1 METFSDAAKS
11 LSGSPL
17 GIIALFIVLLYAFAS
32 LVTTFSSAFSAAE
45 RIPLI
50 YFLVIFPFVVLG
62 VFAWLVSQHATSLYA
77 PKDFKNEDNYIRTVA
92 LLAAAQAR
100 GPGANDSR
108 VVDVNAI
115 IATVDRSAQSNA
127 KRVSQ
132 RKQLLWVDDH
142 PDNNVLEK
150 RAFESA
156 GFEITLAL
164 NTQQALN
171 LIGARD
177 FSAVISDMGRAEGPR
192 EGYVLLEQIRS
203 RGIKLPYFVYSSS
216 SLAEHKRE
224 ALENG
229 AQGATSDPNEL
240 FRLVTAAAQVNS

>member
-11 LSGSPL
+11 LAGSPL

-32 LVTTFSSAFSAAE
+32 LVTTFSGTFSAAE
-45 RIPLI
+45 RTPLI

-77 PKDFKNEDNYIRTVA
+77 PRDFKNEDNYIRTVA

-100 GPGANDSR
+100 GTGPNDAR
-108 VVDVNAI
+108 VVDVSAI
-115 IATVDRSAQSNA
+115 IATVDKSAQTSA
-127 KRVSQ
+127 RRVNQ
-132 RKQLLWVDDH
+132 RKRLLWVDDH
-142 PDNNVLEK
+142 PDNNVLER

-156 GFEITLAL
+156 GFEIALAQ

-171 LIGARD
+171 LIQAHD
-177 FSAVISDMGRAEGPR
+177 FSAIISDMGRAEGPR
-192 EGYVLLEQIRS
+192 EGYALLQHIRS
-203 RGIKLPYFVYSSS
+203 QGLKVPYFIYSSS
-216 SLAEHKRE
+216 NSAEHKKE

-229 AQGATSDPNEL
+229 AQAATSDPNEL
-240 FRLVTAAAQVNS
+240 FRLVVSAAG